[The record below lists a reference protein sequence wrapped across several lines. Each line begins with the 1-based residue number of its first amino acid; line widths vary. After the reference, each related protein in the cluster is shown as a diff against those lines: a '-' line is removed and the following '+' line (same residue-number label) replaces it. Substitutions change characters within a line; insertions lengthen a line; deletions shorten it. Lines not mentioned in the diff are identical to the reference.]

1 MHETPI
7 PNLSPLDEFGAFIV
21 KHLYDSG
28 IRCGEKLLA
37 GSYRAPDA
45 AALQSGLRTLEP
57 SQRAAVSELV
67 SKVLS
72 TAMHDFLFAL
82 QEQADFENHICLT
95 VRGTNVVEA
104 SDGIH
109 GEAYGPDGWF
119 ARFSTSTR
127 ETAG

>member
-1 MHETPI
+1 MREESI
-7 PNLSPLDEFGAFIV
+7 PDLSPLDEFGAFIV
-21 KHLYDSG
+21 KHLHDSG
-28 IRCGEKLLA
+28 IRFGEKLLA
-37 GSYRAPDA
+37 GSYRAPA
-45 AALQSGLRTLEP
+45 VAVLQSDLQTLEP

-67 SKVLS
+67 SKVLC
-72 TAMHDFLFAL
+72 TAIHDFLFAL

-127 ETAG
+127 ETAS